1 MPDLLD
7 DTWSSRD
14 LPLLVEIA
22 RRLEASFTGPPDEE
36 DFWT

>member
-1 MPDLLD
+1 
-7 DTWSSRD
+7 

-22 RRLEASFTGPPDEE
+22 RRLEASFTGPRDEE